1 MGVAV
6 TVVVRSYNRLAE
18 LGALVRNVLGQDH
31 PSFEVLIVDSTKGVT
46 ADEVLAAAGVDDPR
60 VRVVQT
66 PPRGCAAAANVGMRH
81 ARGEV
86 VASVDD
92 DDVPVGTGWLRALTA
107 PLADPLCLGANG
119 RMDYVG
125 EGAARVPRVR
135 AGWLR
140 DRWMLSY
147 GPFKKPRVFPGS
159 PNAKRGIAW
168 LTGGNAALR
177 REAWARAGGWDEFI
191 GYHNEHSLFL
201 RLASRMKPGEYL
213 AYAPEARMVIRRDV
227 AGGMEDRTVVDS
239 RDRVDTVAKY
249 YLWLV
254 AKEHPLRVWGLL
266 PVFLPYY
273 LFDAGVHAAEQA
285 EHSRADL
292 VRQFME
298 GVRYAPRAF
307 VKHALRSP
315 G

>member
-1 MGVAV
+1 MARTV
-6 TVVVRSYNRLAE
+6 TVVVRSYNRLGE
-18 LGALVRNVLGQDH
+18 LGSLVRNVLGQDH
-31 PSFEVLIVDSTKGVT
+31 PDFEVLIVDSTAGVT
-46 ADEVLAAAGVDDPR
+46 EADIRAAVGVDDPR

-66 PPRGCAAAANVGMRH
+66 PARGCAAAANVGMRN
-81 ARGEV
+81 ARGDV

-92 DDVPVGTGWLRALTA
+92 DDVPVGSGWLSALTA
-107 PLADPLCLGANG
+107 PLEDPLCLGVNG
-119 RMDYVG
+119 RMEYVG
-125 EGAARVPRVR
+125 EGEQRVPRVR

-177 REAWARAGGWDEFI
+177 REAWSRGGGWDEFI

-227 AGGMEDRTVVDS
+227 AGGMGDRTHVDP

-254 AKEHPLRVWGLL
+254 AREHPLRVWGLL
-266 PVFLPYY
+266 PVFFPYY

-292 VRQFME
+292 VRQFVA

-307 VKHALRSP
+307 LKHALRSP